1 MTRERAPTLGIVV
14 LDGDDAAAGRLG
26 ALEQSGAVDGLD
38 GERVDDA
45 HVDAGLGQRVGR
57 LHGVHQR
64 DASAHHRHLVARAL
78 PHHLSTDT
86 QPSHHPS
93 AYHCN
98 NCQHGEHTTV
108 GKVDGWFTW

>member
-1 MTRERAPTLGIVV
+1 MPTLGVVV

-26 ALEQSGAVDGLD
+26 ALEQRGAVDGLD

-64 DASAHHRHLVARAL
+64 DASAYQRHLVARAL
-78 PHHLSTDT
+78 PHHLSTQILKRCAT
-86 QPSHHPS
+86 CLRSTVV
-93 AYHCN
+93 
-98 NCQHGEHTTV
+98 TTV
-108 GKVDGWFTW
+108 NTVNTHNSRQS